1 MNKRSIYILS
11 IGTLLLL
18 SACESKERKGASA
31 MLDTASQ
38 YYQQEAYEE
47 ALQLL
52 DSLNKVYPKEVEA
65 REQALAL
72 SREVRLARSRR
83 DSLAIIPRMQ
93 ALIQYTDS
101 LYREF
106 SLVEAPGMPDE
117 NIIRYKGYDP
127 SSANPQDS
135 FLDCYIASD
144 GTLELIAATSGAD
157 TQGVTHIQVSESVG
171 NTFVSSDTLA
181 YDGGLN
187 YRFQDLG
194 RHYERLTF
202 TGEKAIKVA
211 SFITNAPERATIK
224 ITFGREN
231 GKKGRV
237 FNLDKRAKEAITKS
251 YLYAQGLLDIAELQ
265 RGIDTHSRRLLLE
278 TERQTKEAIS
288 KK

>member
-202 TGEKAIKVA
+202 TGERQSRSLVLSLMPLKERPSRLLSDGRMAKRVGY
-211 SFITNAPERATIK
+211 STWTKERRRQSPRATCTLKDYLILP
-224 ITFGREN
+224 N
-231 GKKGRV
+231 CKG
-237 FNLDKRAKEAITKS
+237 
-251 YLYAQGLLDIAELQ
+251 G
-265 RGIDTHSRRLLLE
+265 
-278 TERQTKEAIS
+278 
-288 KK
+288 